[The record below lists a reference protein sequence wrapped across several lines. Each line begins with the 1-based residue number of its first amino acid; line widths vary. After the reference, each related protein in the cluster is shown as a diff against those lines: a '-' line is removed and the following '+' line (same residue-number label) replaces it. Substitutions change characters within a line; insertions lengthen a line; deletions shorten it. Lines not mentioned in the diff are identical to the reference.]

1 MFTPNITYNPTLF
14 HKLTN
19 TAMNYLQ
26 WVVSAISSIFGQKPK
41 HRLVQGTNLQ
51 VFRVPA
57 QDESNYLDLG

>member
-1 MFTPNITYNPTLF
+1 MFTPKITHNLTLF

-26 WVVSAISSIFGQKPK
+26 WVSAISSIFGQKPK